1 MTPFEVAEQS
11 QAGRS
16 LYCKGEIR
24 IRSKA
29 ASSVETLACALL
41 ARAARFAF

>member
-1 MTPFEVAEQS
+1 MTPFEVALQS

-24 IRSKA
+24 TRSKA
-29 ASSVETLACALL
+29 ASGVEALARTLL